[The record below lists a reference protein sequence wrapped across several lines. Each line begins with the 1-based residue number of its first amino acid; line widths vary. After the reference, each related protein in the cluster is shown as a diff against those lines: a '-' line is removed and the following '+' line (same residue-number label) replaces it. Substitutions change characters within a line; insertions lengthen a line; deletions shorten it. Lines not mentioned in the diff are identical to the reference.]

1 MTSGDTLSV
10 LLQFYN
16 RQWRSQPVLIFYFY
30 FALLAPQHVKCLTKL
45 MLGQGKYLQNT
56 WHNTASLFLFVCSV
70 FCSVFLCSPSVCEI
84 AWNFKINISS
94 QTFQKSYFI
103 ANNLNSPTDRVGR
116 DARLSSRDSVVLS
129 VVCGVWYI
137 SISV

>member
-16 RQWRSQPVLIFYFY
+16 QQWSCQPVLQLHILFLFCPPR
-30 FALLAPQHVKCLTKL
+30 FSPQHVKCLTKL
-45 MLGQGKYLQNT
+45 RLGQGKYLQNT
-56 WHNTASLFLFVCSV
+56 WHYTASLFVCSV

-103 ANNLNSPTDRVGR
+103 ANNLNSPTDRLGR
-116 DARLSSRDSVVLS
+116 QWSEIL
-129 VVCGVWYI
+129 
-137 SISV
+137 